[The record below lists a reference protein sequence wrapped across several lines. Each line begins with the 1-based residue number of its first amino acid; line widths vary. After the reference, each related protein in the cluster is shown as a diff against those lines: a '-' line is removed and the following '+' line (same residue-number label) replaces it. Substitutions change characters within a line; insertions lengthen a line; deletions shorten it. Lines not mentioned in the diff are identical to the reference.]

1 MTVKIS
7 YIVGAFDM
15 RRELPRTALSLS
27 APYQRDMAPGD
38 IEILIADNG
47 STDPVDPA
55 WFASVPA
62 DVRVLRYD
70 GLGCSPAIA
79 LNRTAMLATAPVIGM
94 VIDGARMASP
104 GVSAMALS
112 ALATHPSGVVTTL
125 GFHLGH
131 ETQQI
136 STTKGYDRAVED
148 QLLASIGWPTDGYR
162 LFEICA
168 PGESGVNGA
177 LAPLPE
183 SNLVLMRR
191 ESWDRIGGFDER
203 FVSLGGGL
211 VNHALLDK
219 VRADEGLQEFMLLGE
234 GSFHQVHYGATT
246 QPGGIRR
253 PVDSTPN
260 SATLGEVYSSER
272 QRLTAE
278 LAAELAGQGGQR
290 PPVLLGDVDE
300 RSRRFFFP
308 AR

>member
-1 MTVKIS
+1 MPKIS

-15 RRELPRTALSLS
+15 RRELPRTALSLC
-27 APYQRDMAPGD
+27 APYQRAMVPGD

-70 GLGCSPAIA
+70 GLGRSPAIA
-79 LNRTAMLATAPVIGM
+79 LNRTAALATAPVIGM

-104 GVSAMALS
+104 GVSALALS
-112 ALATHPSGVVTTL
+112 ALATHPNGVVTTL
-125 GFHLGH
+125 GFHLGY

-148 QLLASIGWPTDGYR
+148 QLLASIGWPADGYR

-168 PGESGVNGA
+168 AGESGVHGA

-183 SNLVLMRR
+183 SNLLLMAR

-203 FVSLGGGL
+203 FVSLGGGM

-219 VRADEGLQEFMLLGE
+219 VRADEALQEVLLLGE
-234 GSFHQVHYGATT
+234 GSFHQLHYGATT
-246 QPGGIRR
+246 QPGGINR
-253 PVDSTPN
+253 PADSAPQ
-260 SATLGEVYSSER
+260 SATLGEVYLSER

-278 LAAELAGQGGQR
+278 LAQPGTGQGGQR